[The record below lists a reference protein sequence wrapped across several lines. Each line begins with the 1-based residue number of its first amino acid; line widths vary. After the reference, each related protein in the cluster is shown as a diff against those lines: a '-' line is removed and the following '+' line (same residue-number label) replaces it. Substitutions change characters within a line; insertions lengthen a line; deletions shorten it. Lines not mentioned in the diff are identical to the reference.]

1 MSKIV
6 AAAIESSAAMTLRTN
21 STDRVTVSSAGLVGV
36 GTTVPLAPL
45 HVSDL
50 TAEVRITAPSING
63 ADWGILPQTNNTT
76 PVFRIFDRYNTLDRL
91 TISSAGL
98 VTIPGTLTVT
108 GAASSSAAPTVG
120 THLCNKTY
128 VDGLP
133 RVRAWVTFTGTS
145 AINVNCT
152 IRNSYGVTNVLH
164 TAIGEYTIN
173 FNTTQTTVDYCVNA
187 CNSPTDSGHHA
198 PVITSMTTQ
207 SVGIKI
213 SRDIQASYPGYDAAT
228 VCVSILY

>member
-6 AAAIESSAAMTLRTN
+6 AAAIESSGNLTLRAGGA
-21 STDRVTVSSAGLVGV
+21 DRVTVESDGQVGI
-36 GTTVPLAPL
+36 GTASPSAPL

-50 TAEVRITAPSING
+50 TAEVRITAPTITG
-63 ADWGILPQTNNTT
+63 ADWGILPQTSNST
-76 PVFRIFDRYNTLDRL
+76 PVFRIYDRYNDLDRL

-98 VTIPGTLTVT
+98 VTIPVALQVT
-108 GAASSSAAPTVG
+108 GNAGSSAAPTVG

-128 VDGLP
+128 VDGFP
-133 RVRAWVTFTGTS
+133 RVKAWVTFTGTGTV
-145 AINVNCT
+145 NVNCT
-152 IRNSYGVTNVLH
+152 IRNSYGVTSVAH
-164 TAIGEYTIN
+164 TAVGEYTIN
-173 FNTTQTTVDYCVNA
+173 FNTTQTTADYCVNA
-187 CNSPTDSGHHA
+187 CNSLTDAGHHA

-213 SRDIQASYPGYDAAT
+213 SKDIQASYPGHDAAT